1 MSRPILTN
9 RRALSAHRARG
20 LRSGTEA
27 FLHAEAR
34 RDVHER
40 LQEVNRTFTK
50 PAIVTG
56 HPQFWGDLLP
66 EAKIIADTDT
76 LDLAGEAHDLIIH
89 AMALHWA
96 DDPVGQIIQCRRALK
111 PDGLFVSVCFGEQTL
126 TELRHALAE
135 AETLVRG
142 GLSPRVAPMAELREM
157 GGLLQRSGLALP
169 VADMS
174 SQTVEYRD
182 LATLIADLRAMGE
195 TNALAARDPR
205 PLSRRIWSE
214 TVKMYATRFPGAG
227 AAYRASFDLIF
238 LTGWAPADTQQEP
251 LRPGSAKTRLADA
264 LGVVEFDPTNKPV
277 NDASPD

>member
-20 LRSGTEA
+20 LRSGADA

-34 RDVHER
+34 LEVHEK

-56 HPQFWGDLLP
+56 HPHFWGDLLP
-66 EAKIIADTDT
+66 SAKIIADTDT
-76 LDLAGEAHDLIIH
+76 LDLVGEAHDLIIH
-89 AMALHWA
+89 AMSLHWA
-96 DDPVGQIIQCRRALK
+96 DDPVGQIIQCRRALE
-111 PDGLFVSVCFGEQTL
+111 PDGLFLSVCFGEQTL
-126 TELRHALAE
+126 TELRNALAE

-142 GLSPRVAPMAELREM
+142 GLSPRVTPMAELREM

-174 SQTVEYRD
+174 PQTVEYRD

-205 PLSRRIWSE
+205 PLSRRIWNE
-214 TVKMYATRFPGAG
+214 TKKTYATRFPGTN

-238 LTGWAPADTQQEP
+238 LTGWAPADTQQHP

-264 LGVVEFDPTNKPV
+264 LGVVEFDPTKKPV
-277 NDASPD
+277 NDANSD